1 MSLEELQ
8 DDGAGRL
15 HCADVKLL
23 VIEDDLKLARLLT
36 RVLQEEGYVVDGC
49 SKGEPGLRQASSGLY
64 DLVVLDW
71 MLPDLD
77 GLSLCRRLREL
88 GASLPILMLTSRA
101 ELSERVMAL
110 DAGVD
115 DYVVKPFEI
124 EELVARIRALLRRI
138 AGLGR
143 TRVGALEL
151 DPQRR
156 RVTLGVGAAGA
167 DRARAG
173 VARVSG
179 AARRPGGHP
188 FRAARARLVA
198 AVRSG
203 FEPRRGPRQPPA
215 RQARRRRLDDRNRA
229 GGRLP
234 LALEPCCLSCA
245 PRSVSAAA
253 WSRASP

>member
-1 MSLEELQ
+1 MSLEALQ
-8 DDGAGRL
+8 DDEAGRL
-15 HCADVKLL
+15 HCGNVKLL

-124 EELVARIRALLRRI
+124 EELVARIRALLRRM

-156 RVTLGVGAAGA
+156 SVTLESAPLELTARELALLAHLARRADQVVTRSELLAHVWSQQFDPGSNLVEVHISRLRDKLGRAAWMIETVRGVGYRLRSH
-167 DRARAG
+167 RA
-173 VARVSG
+173 V
-179 AARRPGGHP
+179 
-188 FRAARARLVA
+188 
-198 AVRSG
+198 
-203 FEPRRGPRQPPA
+203 
-215 RQARRRRLDDRNRA
+215 
-229 GGRLP
+229 
-234 LALEPCCLSCA
+234 
-245 PRSVSAAA
+245 
-253 WSRASP
+253 